1 MTLLFLN
8 SFQPDLYRAGA
19 DPGFQVRVG
28 VQLKKLRRAEGGAK
42 IFGVFHVKNH
52 DFTPRK
58 SIFFPMLGGGA
69 RRVRPPWIRPCRAP
83 FEKNILVMLPIL
95 DDVAQSQNILI
106 YRRYDFFIAKHVE
119 PGRGSAIFS
128 CSCAIFRHNFSN
140 SIPVIFFY
148 FIKNKEVPHAQ
159 EPHHSFIH
167 HWKLFSNDLSQPR
180 KRKTKMCRP
189 WESFED
195 VKSD

>member
-1 MTLLFLN
+1 MFQYVFTCSTELLSGYAQIPWWECGFSFVLIVN
-8 SFQPDLYRAGA
+8 KCIHDTFIPQHFQPDLY
-19 DPGFQVRVG
+19 
-28 VQLKKLRRAEGGAK
+28 
-42 IFGVFHVKNH
+42 
-52 DFTPRK
+52 
-58 SIFFPMLGGGA
+58 
-69 RRVRPPWIRPCRAP
+69 RAP

-95 DDVAQSQNILI
+95 DDVAQSQNNVI

-119 PGRGSAIFS
+119 PGRGSVIFS

-167 HWKLFSNDLSQPR
+167 HWKLYSNDLSQPD

-189 WESFED
+189 
-195 VKSD
+195 